1 MCAIVGYLGSQSA
14 LDVVLAGLRQL
25 EHRGCEAAGVAVLA
39 DGGLAQAKKAG
50 GVAGLERELMRR
62 PLPTGTTGIGHTRLA
77 THGGP
82 TDVNAH
88 PQLDASGRVAV
99 VHNGTIEN
107 FAELRAEAAAHGHR
121 LTSETDTEPVAHLLA
136 EAFSASGDLADSMRR
151 VCARLRGTFT
161 LVAVHADDPD
171 VLVGARR
178 GLPLLAAVGDGE
190 AVLASAAEALPR
202 VAGWTVVDPPGG
214 AGGGAGDGAQVLILR
229 RSGDEL
235 RCEVL
240 PS

>member
-14 LDVVLAGLRQL
+14 LDVVLAGLKRL
-25 EHRGCEAAGVAVLA
+25 EHPGCDAAGVAVLA
-39 DGGLAQAKKAG
+39 DGGLAAAKKAG
-50 GVAGLERELMRR
+50 EVTGLERELTRR
-62 PLPTGTTGIGHTRLA
+62 PLPTGTAAIGHTRRA
-77 THGGP
+77 TRGGA

-107 FAELRAEAAAHGHR
+107 SAELRAETAGHGHR
-121 LTSETDTEPVAHLLA
+121 LASETDTEPVAHLLA
-136 EAFSASGDLADSMRR
+136 EAFSASGDLVDSMRR
-151 VCARLRGTFT
+151 VCARLRGPFT
-161 LVAVHADDPD
+161 LVALHADDPD
-171 VLVGARR
+171 VLVGAHR

-190 AVLASAAEALPR
+190 AVLASDPEALPDAPGWET
-202 VAGWTVVDPPGG
+202 VAPRD
-214 AGGGAGDGAQVLILR
+214 AGDIALLVLR

-235 RCEVL
+235 RHEVL